1 MKLKLSKNLEDMIA
15 RIEKIKKMGH
25 GKGKLTVEVD
35 YFKSVHWLEDDN
47 GELFQPFMITFV
59 HDESYF
65 ILGTHIVVPD
75 KKFQM
80 EFFEQFLKVLETS
93 PFLIGKILVKKQD
106 LFDLFEKTATDLN
119 IEIGMVK
126 RLPAVESVKGSIT
139 KFFNKLI

>member
-1 MKLKLSKNLEDMIA
+1 
-15 RIEKIKKMGH
+15 
-25 GKGKLTVEVD
+25 
-35 YFKSVHWLEDDN
+35 
-47 GELFQPFMITFV
+47 
-59 HDESYF
+59 
-65 ILGTHIVVPD
+65 
-75 KKFQM
+75 M